1 MNDLLAAGIAAQ
13 GGLDRWK
20 QINTIGVDASITG
33 AIWWEK
39 GKVDALKD
47 VHFEVDTRTER
58 LGMDFVG
65 QDKRSTFEPHRVV
78 IERAD
83 GKRDVAHVDGDE
95 QGLRDPLV
103 VTLPRVDAAGRGDHD
118 AVDVAVVLSP
128 NTRFTLNR

>member
-1 MNDLLAAGIAAQ
+1 MISSLLASRLKVGWTAGS
-13 GGLDRWK
+13 RS
-20 QINTIGVDASITG
+20 TPSVSTRRSPG

-78 IERAD
+78 IERAH